1 MEILLNDDCSE
12 KVAYDF
18 ADFPVFIHRELLSE
32 YPNRTAPSHWHTDL
46 EFLLIYSG
54 RLQYNVNGFVR
65 TLHAGEG
72 IFVNAQQLYFGFSDR
87 DEECEFLCVLVH
99 PTLLCT
105 TPAIQ
110 QRFVLPVLQNEALP
124 CLYLTPGVPWQG
136 ELLSHLR
143 QINAI
148 QAAGGPGRLLRLE
161 AEFFALWG
169 LLFEHCP
176 AGQPAAAHGADLD
189 SIRRMVGFVQQCYPQ
204 KLLLRQIAAISSR
217 GSSRESTTRLHPSS
231 AAATT
236 PSSEWMDICVEACTA
251 TSGAISRQSCT
262 MPRSCTM
269 NASTPSVAASRMTS
283 AARAISRSATSVFSV
298 RCTATPRTWQ

>member
-72 IFVNAQQLYFGFSDR
+72 IFVNAQQLHFGFSDR

-99 PTLLCT
+99 PTLLCI

-124 CLYLTPGVPWQG
+124 VPD
-136 ELLSHLR
+136 
-143 QINAI
+143 
-148 QAAGGPGRLLRLE
+148 AGRTLAGRTSE
-161 AEFFALWG
+161 
-169 LLFEHCP
+169 
-176 AGQPAAAHGADLD
+176 
-189 SIRRMVGFVQQCYPQ
+189 
-204 KLLLRQIAAISSR
+204 
-217 GSSRESTTRLHPSS
+217 SS
-231 AAATT
+231 AA
-236 PSSEWMDICVEACTA
+236 DRRH
-251 TSGAISRQSCT
+251 SGGGR
-262 MPRSCTM
+262 PRPV
-269 NASTPSVAASRMTS
+269 ASAGGGVLRPVGPF
-283 AARAISRSATSVFSV
+283 V
-298 RCTATPRTWQ
+298 